1 MKFKQL
7 EIKQEENWVKR
18 LLNSKQFR
26 KSVIYILIGS
36 VLGLLF
42 TYVSAEMQISNIN
55 TKDILTNIFF
65 GGFIGFFI
73 TNSPCARN
81 KC

>member
-1 MKFKQL
+1 MEFKQL
-7 EIKQEENWVKR
+7 EIGQEENWFKR
-18 LLNSKQFR
+18 IFNSKQFR
-26 KSVIYILIGS
+26 KSVIYILIGF

-42 TYVSAEMQISNIN
+42 TYVSAGMQISNIN
-55 TKDILTNIFF
+55 TKDIVTNIFF

-81 KC
+81 QC